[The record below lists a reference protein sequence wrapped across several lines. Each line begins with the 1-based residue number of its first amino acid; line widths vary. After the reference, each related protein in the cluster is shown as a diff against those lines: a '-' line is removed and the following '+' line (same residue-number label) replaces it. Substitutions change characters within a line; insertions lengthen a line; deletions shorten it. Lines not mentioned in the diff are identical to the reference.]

1 MLNIKTLSVKNFMS
15 VGNVTQAVTFDD
27 SVLTLVLGSNL
38 DLGSN
43 ESRNGTGKTT
53 IINALSYGLFG
64 VPLTSIKKDNLINKT
79 NSKGM
84 MVAVEFEKDGHFYKI
99 ERGRKPNIFKFIVDA
114 HETDN
119 GTTDEMQGEGRNT
132 QAEINKILGI
142 NSTLF
147 KHIIALN
154 TYTEPF
160 LALRAHEQR
169 EMIELILGVT
179 QLSEKAEVLKE
190 SIKEVKSNIKEE
202 EFRVKAQQEANARI
216 EKTIADLER
225 RTTVWQKNWK
235 KEVDELTLGI
245 ERLSKIDIEHELKQH
260 ELLDEFNEWIN
271 AKTQCK
277 KELSL
282 AEKALKH
289 ADNVRTS
296 ILNDLEQL
304 KNKSCPL
311 CKQDLH
317 TDGHE
322 TLIKQK
328 EKQLEDAQTQIDKAQ
343 SEHDAATAANT
354 VIGHH
359 KEKPSVSYTNIQ
371 HAHDHKNSLKN
382 LKEKLETKQKEED
395 PYADQIKSL
404 KETAW
409 TDVSF
414 DKLNELTDDLTHREF
429 LKDMLT
435 KPDSYIRKLIV
446 EQNLKYLNN
455 KLQKYL
461 LDLGLPHS
469 VKFLNDL
476 TVEITELGR
485 DLDFDNLSRGER
497 NRLILGLSWSFRD
510 VFENLNHP
518 INLLCIDELIDSGM
532 DTMGVEA
539 SMSVLKKMAR
549 ERNKNVFL
557 VSHKDELQSRVT
569 DILQVTKENGFTT
582 YETTKDFVLE

>member
-190 SIKEVKSNIKEE
+190 SIKEE
-202 EFRVKAQQEANARI
+202 EFRVKAQQEANAKI

-304 KNKSCPL
+304 KNKNCPL

-359 KEKPSVSYTNIQ
+359 KEKPSVSYSNIQ

>member
-1 MLNIKTLSVKNFMS
+1 MS

-202 EFRVKAQQEANARI
+202 EFRVKAQQEANAKI

-304 KNKSCPL
+304 KNKNCPL

>member
-1 MLNIKTLSVKNFMS
+1 MS

-235 KEVDELTLGI
+235 KEVNELTLGI

-271 AKTQCK
+271 AKNQCK

-317 TDGHE
+317 TNGHE